1 MNIDLKGKRALVT
14 GANSGIGREIALALG
29 KNGARV
35 VVNYVTR
42 PEDAEQVVADLKRE
56 GNDALAIQA
65 DVSDAAAVASMFERM
80 DESWGGIDLL
90 VNNAGIDGKR
100 AMGWEID
107 PGDFAKVIEINLL
120 GAFHCA
126 QQALRRMTK
135 EGSGVVLNLTSVHE
149 EIPWSGYAA
158 YTASKAGLSMLTK
171 SLSQEAAPHGVR
183 VLALAPGAVKTPINK
198 SVWSDPASYKDLLA
212 KIPLGRMAEARE
224 IAEMA
229 VLLLSSAAGYVT
241 GTTVFVDGGM
251 TDYPSFEHGG

>member
-1 MNIDLKGKRALVT
+1 MHIDLKGKRALVT

-29 KNGARV
+29 RNGAKV
-35 VVNYVTR
+35 VVNYLTH
-42 PEDAEQVVADLKRE
+42 PEDAEQVVADIK
-56 GNDALAIQA
+56 GDGADAVAIQA
-65 DVSDAAAVASMFERM
+65 DVSDPAAVSSMFGQM
-80 DESWGGIDLL
+80 DEKWGGIDFL

-107 PGDFAKVIEINLL
+107 PGDFAVVIRVNLL

-126 QQALRRMTK
+126 QQALQRMTK
-135 EGSGVVLNLTSVHE
+135 AGSGVVINLTSVHE

-171 SLSQEAAPHGVR
+171 TLSQEAAPHGVR

-198 SVWSDPASYKDLLA
+198 SVWSDPSSYKDLLT
-212 KIPLGRMAEARE
+212 KIPLGRMAEASE
-224 IAEMA
+224 IGEMV
-229 VLLLSSAAGYVT
+229 VLLVSPVAGYIT

-251 TDYPSFEHGG
+251 TDFPSFEHGG